1 MGKVHHKRGRVYS
14 CSKCQVTKE
23 RSRLITHYLSEHVE
37 PENIPYSCRACG
49 YVTGEFK
56 SWQNHLSLS
65 QHMKAIRK
73 SASLEK
79 DPKTFLIQGSK
90 PVAVRVSADRSDPTA
105 HIYELTKEE
114 SCKVREK
121 HSREGSAS
129 RKATPMQKT
138 PESPA
143 KPLGNDV
150 LSLLKQNMNDQLRC
164 ELQKLLWTKDDQTE
178 LEGAVISIA
187 EVSRSTEETKDGPVI
202 HTESEPKSESEDS
215 EDDDGDSSA
224 NEEEVKSS
232 VQTPSKQSEKSPRKR
247 SSDSE
252 WETSQEKR
260 FKADPKTQEAQS
272 LPSESP
278 RNDAQIFGEIVVD
291 DNINDLC
298 HDSIRDIS
306 NKSKDPDLKNIVRD
320 CVVAIS
326 EVISTKIA
334 NQPIPLQTVL
344 SGISNHMI
352 DINQNLG
359 TLIGRMGSSTEDK
372 SVSAFR
378 TIARHIETMKTN
390 VFTTSEDMQ
399 RCTKGLL
406 DAIHATNTTNQNLRT
421 AIQSLT
427 TQIKIGN
434 DLIATS
440 LNNQTKEFR
449 KLSHNIESLQ
459 QSLHLGGSLDHTAVK
474 EILGSENGTSK
485 KPDGKENK
493 HEVYFTSSYR
503 ARHQQRH
510 SNYRY

>member
-1 MGKVHHKRGRVYS
+1 
-14 CSKCQVTKE
+14 
-23 RSRLITHYLSEHVE
+23 
-37 PENIPYSCRACG
+37 
-49 YVTGEFK
+49 
-56 SWQNHLSLS
+56 
-65 QHMKAIRK
+65 MKAIRK

-90 PVAVRVSADRSDPTA
+90 PGAVRVSADRSDPTA

-114 SCKVREK
+114 SCKVWEK

-150 LSLLKQNMNDQLRC
+150 LSLLKQNMNDQLRS

-232 VQTPSKQSEKSPRKR
+232 VQSPSKQSEKSLRKR

-260 FKADPKTQEAQS
+260 SKTDPKAQEAQS

-291 DNINDLC
+291 DNMDDLC

-378 TIARHIETMKTN
+378 TISDNSPPH
-390 VFTTSEDMQ
+390 
-399 RCTKGLL
+399 
-406 DAIHATNTTNQNLRT
+406 
-421 AIQSLT
+421 
-427 TQIKIGN
+427 
-434 DLIATS
+434 
-440 LNNQTKEFR
+440 
-449 KLSHNIESLQ
+449 
-459 QSLHLGGSLDHTAVK
+459 
-474 EILGSENGTSK
+474 
-485 KPDGKENK
+485 
-493 HEVYFTSSYR
+493 
-503 ARHQQRH
+503 
-510 SNYRY
+510 